1 MQIATG
7 GAFVCPRDSIL
18 ATHGRMQIAT
28 GRYYHS
34 RHSGGLA
41 THGRMQIATFFAA
54 LRSGEPTWQP
64 TGACKLQP
72 QKWGFGTK
80 NLLVFGHF
88 SQNGQI
94 RTGFCS
100 LIIYCRHHFNVKQR
114 TLTVWDM
121 PCPYE
126 ILCSLQ
132 VRTGFY
138 AKTAEVLFPVILDTC
153 YFRVVQPL
161 EVLKRRVT

>member
-1 MQIATG
+1 
-7 GAFVCPRDSIL
+7 
-18 ATHGRMQIAT
+18 
-28 GRYYHS
+28 
-34 RHSGGLA
+34 
-41 THGRMQIATFFAA
+41 
-54 LRSGEPTWQP
+54 
-64 TGACKLQP
+64 
-72 QKWGFGTK
+72 
-80 NLLVFGHF
+80 
-88 SQNGQI
+88 
-94 RTGFCS
+94 
-100 LIIYCRHHFNVKQR
+100 VKQR

-153 YFRVVQPL
+153 HFRVVQPL